1 MVSLVRKTRKLETM
15 TKGPARMAGGA
26 EASNKFA
33 EELAKI
39 CTKPGEVMTSHV
51 LQEASARML
60 EVTEAECCRDD
71 HIPLASGE
79 DDSTSFL
86 AWYFKVFPDGQNVGV
101 VVRAMIDKNRHEPT
115 KKKRKALL
123 RLVDPRCEMK
133 SLCTI
138 AAEGSKFGATEI
150 VVAAVSM
157 PPLMAWVVVAVG
169 TTSTGKAGQDA
180 ALRGIEAGIVGVV
193 VPDVFVEDYLFEG
206 VSEFDT
212 HTGLA
217 SYDTYCI
224 CVLILNFFVFTDEA
238 WM

>member
-86 AWYFKVFPDGQNVGV
+86 AWYFKVFPYKRNVGAV
-101 VVRAMIDKNRHEPT
+101 VTAVLDKDYQESP
-115 KKKRKALL
+115 KK
-123 RLVDPRCEMK
+123 
-133 SLCTI
+133 
-138 AAEGSKFGATEI
+138 
-150 VVAAVSM
+150 
-157 PPLMAWVVVAVG
+157 
-169 TTSTGKAGQDA
+169 
-180 ALRGIEAGIVGVV
+180 
-193 VPDVFVEDYLFEG
+193 
-206 VSEFDT
+206 
-212 HTGLA
+212 
-217 SYDTYCI
+217 
-224 CVLILNFFVFTDEA
+224 
-238 WM
+238 